1 MNPTNRHPSASPRPA
16 TAPLERAEGI
26 LLLAVLGLIALAL
39 LAAPMALPS
48 GYHDFADQRGWFG
61 LPNAM
66 DVLSNLAF
74 ALLGLLGWRALR
86 RLPEAQLDGRRR
98 TLATLFFAGLALTT
112 FTSGFYHLSPDD
124 PSLAVDRLGISLA
137 FAGLLGLAAA
147 DRVSPRAGAALALF
161 IGLAAPAAAL
171 WDAATGNMTPW
182 AVVQGAGLCL
192 LLALAWRRP
201 RPGAL
206 GFSLLAVLGWY
217 VAAKAMEAADAQVL
231 AWTAGMLSGHSAKH
245 LLAALAAWPV
255 LGALRRAGH
264 SGRRD
269 ETRARTLPAR
279 DLDAHPG

>member
-1 MNPTNRHPSASPRPA
+1 MNPANRHPPASSRPA
-16 TAPLERAEGI
+16 AARLERAEGI
-26 LLLAVLGLIALAL
+26 LLLAGLGLIALAL
-39 LAAPMALPS
+39 LTPPIALPS
-48 GYHDFADQRGWFG
+48 GYHDFADQRVWFG

-98 TLATLFFAGLALTT
+98 TLVKLFFAGLVLTT
-112 FTSGFYHLSPDD
+112 FTSGYYHLSPDD
-124 PSLAVDRLGISLA
+124 SRLAVDRLGISLA

-147 DRVSPRAGAALALF
+147 DRVSPRAGAALALL

-182 AVVQGAGLCL
+182 TVVQASGLAL

-201 RPGAL
+201 RSGAL

-217 VAAKAMEAADAQVL
+217 VAAKAMELADAQVL

-245 LLAALAAWPV
+245 LIAALAAWPV
-255 LGALRRAGH
+255 LGALRRAGR
-264 SGRRD
+264 SGQRG
-269 ETRARTLPAR
+269 ETGISTLAAR
-279 DLDAHPG
+279 DLDAHTG